1 MLAEVEDGAFSSF
14 EKVALSSL
22 HTTAGFL
29 EQSLCSTL
37 DNSSDRIQSLIR
49 SAHRLFPEGAPYW
62 HDQMELRSELT
73 PEQRKSEPLNADSHL
88 TFICLGMCS
97 SVLYEFRPTNPIFF
111 IDLDGEFQG
120 TFRSRK
126 IHAIGYNHSECV
138 HEERFSVSMPDED
151 RHALDLSQY
160 LRDVQSLVVKHKI
173 HRGVVSF
180 ELETEEN
187 HAGITVNEFENLLV
201 QRDITDVLLNP
212 LRYMLD
218 SAPELARHPERL
230 PRKAK
235 KMLTYELHLAIR
247 DCLRLAG
254 RGASVIE
261 HMAGRL
267 GVNLPLLENII
278 DRLATPLEA
287 RWMNLGSTIRFLIN
301 ADEDQEYGHVSIGT
315 YQSPIL
321 IQWRKPN
328 SLERVLCVRLL
339 RLE

>member
-1 MLAEVEDGAFSSF
+1 M
-14 EKVALSSL
+14 ALSSL
-22 HTTAGFL
+22 HTTAGFF
-29 EQSLCSTL
+29 EQSLSSTL
-37 DNSSDRIQSLIR
+37 GNKSQSIQSLIR

-97 SVLYEFRPTNPIFF
+97 SVLYPFDQTNPIFF
-111 IDLDGEFQG
+111 VDLDGEFQG
-120 TFRSRK
+120 TFRDRK
-126 IHAIGYNHSECV
+126 ILAIGYNRSECL
-138 HEERFSVSMPDED
+138 HEERFCVSMPDED
-151 RHALDLSQY
+151 RCTLDLSQY
-160 LRDVQSLVVKHKI
+160 LREVQSLVAQHKI
-173 HRGVVSF
+173 RRGVVSL
-180 ELETEEN
+180 ELEHEEN

-218 SAPELARHPERL
+218 SASELARHPQRL

-235 KMLTYELHLAIR
+235 KILKYELHLAIQ

-254 RGASVIE
+254 RSASVIE
-261 HMAGRL
+261 HMVGRL
-267 GVNLPLLENII
+267 GMNLPLLENII

-287 RWMNLGSTIRFLIN
+287 RWMNLGRITRFLIN
-301 ADEDQEYGHVSIGT
+301 TDDDGEYGHISIGT

-321 IQWRKPN
+321 IQWRKPD
-328 SLERVLCVRLL
+328 SLERTLRVRLHQF
-339 RLE
+339 E